1 MDGFRGRGMYTD
13 NKKYTE
19 KRPEKLKDYPGY
31 LFRLMKGFFYRLFYV
46 FKLIWDTKPIILVF
60 MSLFSVA
67 TGIIPVLTAYVTRN
81 IVNSLVDSYG
91 NSSFDFRQV
100 AFLIGC
106 LFLYKFLTRTI
117 NLLKHMTTRI
127 AGELITKHIKLMIAE
142 KTKDLDIASF
152 DNPEFYERLENAQ
165 REAGTRPI
173 SVINSTFD
181 AISEIISMVSFI
193 AVLAVLSPIAPVI
206 IVVLAFPSALINFL
220 FRKKTFLYLRWRSKD
235 RREMNYYSSV
245 LVNKDSAK
253 EIKLL
258 GLTDT
263 FIQKF
268 KSVFNRYYG
277 GIKRLI
283 VREGIWQTSLA
294 ILTLT
299 GNCLLYLYIGYGVW
313 KGELLVGD
321 WTLYTGALAS
331 VATAVQALIN
341 ASSSVYEGTLF
352 IDNLI
357 LFMKEKKTVVAL
369 PEKKV
374 SPTKGIPHE
383 IRFEHVGFR
392 YPGCENYVLKDVNF
406 TIKGGETV
414 VLVGLNGAGKTTL
427 IKLLTRLYDPTEGTI
442 YLDGVDIRSFD
453 PDEYYSLFGILF
465 QDFGHYAVTVS
476 ENISF
481 GDVRVPVN
489 EERIRNAAVEG
500 DANDFIE
507 KLPSGFNTPL
517 TRMFEEEGLELSGG
531 QWQKLSIARAY
542 YKDSDILILDEPTAS
557 LDAIAEQDIFNKF
570 DELRKDK
577 TTLFVSHRLSSAVNA
592 DSVVVLSG
600 GEITEQGCHDELLD
614 KGGQYAKMF
623 MAQAKRYNEG
633 SHLEQPPQRHHRP
646 RPPREFFD
654 A

>member
-1 MDGFRGRGMYTD
+1 MNGYGGRGPFTD
-13 NKKYTE
+13 NKKFLE
-19 KRPEKLKDYPGY
+19 KRPERLKDYPGY
-31 LFRLMKGFFYRLFYV
+31 LFRMIKGFFSRLFYV
-46 FKLIWDTKPIILVF
+46 FKLIWDTKPVILVF
-60 MSLFSVA
+60 MSVFSVA
-67 TGIIPVLTAYVTRN
+67 TGVIPVLTAYVTRN

-91 NSSFDFRQV
+91 NASFDYKQV
-100 AFLIGC
+100 ALLIGC
-106 LFLYKFLTRTI
+106 LFLYKFLTKSI

-127 AGELITKHIKLMIAE
+127 AGELITKHIKLMISE
-142 KTKDLDIASF
+142 KTKELDIASY

-173 SVINSTFD
+173 AVINSTFD

-193 AVLAVLSPIAPVI
+193 AVLGTLSPVAPI
-206 IVVLAFPSALINFL
+206 IIITLAFPSALINFI
-220 FRKKTFLYLRWRSKD
+220 FRKKTFLYLRYRSKD
-235 RREMNYYSSV
+235 RREMNYYSSI

-263 FIQKF
+263 FIKKF
-268 KSVFNRYYG
+268 KDVFARYYK
-277 GIKRLI
+277 GIQRLI
-283 VREGIWQTSLA
+283 VREGVWQTGLS

-313 KGELLVGD
+313 KGDLLVGD
-321 WTLYTGALAS
+321 WTLYTGALTS
-331 VATAVQALIN
+331 VASAVQALIS

-357 LFMKEKKTVVAL
+357 LFINEKRNVVKKTEEDIK
-369 PEKKV
+369 PQ
-374 SPTKGIPHE
+374 KGIPHE
-383 IRFEHVGFR
+383 IRFSHVGFK

-442 YLDGVDIRSFD
+442 YLDGVDIKSFE
-453 PDEYYSLFGILF
+453 PEEYYSLFGILF
-465 QDFGHYAVTVS
+465 QDFGHYAVTVA

-481 GDVRVPVN
+481 GDVRVPQDM
-489 EERIRNAAVEG
+489 ERVRSAAAEG
-500 DANDFIE
+500 DAHSFIE
-507 KLPSGFNTPL
+507 KLRDGYKTPL

-531 QWQKLSIARAY
+531 QWQKLCIARAY

-570 DELRKDK
+570 DELRKEK

-600 GEITEQGCHDELLD
+600 GEITEQGPHSKLMEN
-614 KGGQYAKMF
+614 KGQYAKMF

-633 SHLEQPPQRHHRP
+633 SNFEERPPMHHRP
-646 RPPREFFD
+646 RPRNEFFNN
-654 A
+654 

>member
-1 MDGFRGRGMYTD
+1 MDGFGRRGMFSD
-13 NKKYTE
+13 NKKFTE
-19 KRPEKLKDYPGY
+19 KRPERIKDYPGY
-31 LFRLMKGFFYRLFYV
+31 LYRLLKGFFSRLFYV

-60 MSLFSVA
+60 MSFFSVA

-81 IVNSLVDSYG
+81 IVNSLVESYG
-91 NSSFDFRQV
+91 NASFDFTQI
-100 AFLIGC
+100 AILIIC

-117 NLLKHMTTRI
+117 TLLKHMTTRI

-142 KTKDLDIASF
+142 KTKDLDVASF

-193 AVLAVLSPIAPVI
+193 AVLAVLSPLAPIVI
-206 IVVLAFPSALINFL
+206 IVLAFPSALINFL
-220 FRKKTFLYLRWRSKD
+220 FRKKTFLYLRRRSKD
-235 RREMNYYSSV
+235 RREMNYYSNV
-245 LVNKDSAK
+245 LVNKDRAK

-263 FIQKF
+263 FIVKF
-268 KSVFNRYYG
+268 KDVFVKYYG
-277 GIKRLI
+277 GIKSLI
-283 VREGIWQTSLA
+283 VREGIWQTTLSV
-294 ILTLT
+294 LTLT
-299 GNCLLYLYIGYGVW
+299 GNALLYLYIGYKVW
-313 KGELLVGD
+313 KGELMVGD

-331 VATAVQALIN
+331 VASAVQALIS

-357 LFMKEKKTVVAL
+357 LFMNEKSNVVCISEQEL
-369 PEKKV
+369 SPE
-374 SPTKGIPHE
+374 KGIPHE
-383 IRFEHVGFR
+383 IRFSHVGFK
-392 YPGCENYVLKDVNF
+392 YPGCDNYVLKDVNF
-406 TIKGGETV
+406 TIKGGQTV

-427 IKLLTRLYDPTEGTI
+427 IKLLTRLYDPTEGAI
-442 YLDGVDIRSFD
+442 YLDGVDIRNFD

-465 QDFGHYAVTVS
+465 QDFGHYAVSVS

-481 GDVRVPVN
+481 GDVRSPVDID
-489 EERIRNAAVEG
+489 RVKNAAVEG
-500 DANDFIE
+500 DAHSFIE
-507 KLPSGFNTPL
+507 KLPAGYSTPL
-517 TRMFEEEGLELSGG
+517 TRMFEDDGLELSGG
-531 QWQKLSIARAY
+531 QWQKLCIARAY

-570 DELRKDK
+570 DELRKEK

-600 GEITEQGCHDELLD
+600 GVITEQGSHDELME
-614 KGGQYAKMF
+614 KNGQYAQMF
-623 MAQAKRYNEG
+623 MAQARRYNEG
-633 SHLEQPPQRHHRP
+633 SHLDRGSQSGC
-646 RPPREFFD
+646 FD
-654 A
+654 GEK

>member
-1 MDGFRGRGMYTD
+1 MNGYGRSGMFGD

-19 KRPEKLKDYPGY
+19 KRPDKLKDYPGY
-31 LFRLMKGFFYRLFYV
+31 ICRLLKGFFSRLFYV

-67 TGIIPVLTAYVTRN
+67 SGVIPVLTAYVTRN
-81 IVNSLVDSYG
+81 IVNSLVESYG
-91 NSSFDFRQV
+91 NASFDFKQV
-100 AFLIGC
+100 ALLIFS
-106 LFLYKFLTRTI
+106 LFAYKFATRTI
-117 NLLKHMTTRI
+117 TLLKHTTTRI

-142 KTKDLDIASF
+142 KTKQLDISSF
-152 DNPEFYERLENAQ
+152 DDPEFYERLENAQ

-181 AISEIISMVSFI
+181 AISEIISMVSFV
-193 AVLAVLSPIAPVI
+193 AVLAVLSPIAPI
-206 IVVLAFPSALINFL
+206 IILVLAFPSALINFL
-220 FRKKTFLYLRWRSKD
+220 FKKKTFLYLRWRSKD

-258 GLTDT
+258 GLADT
-263 FIQKF
+263 FITKF
-268 KSVFNRYYG
+268 KNVFARYYK

-283 VREGIWQTSLA
+283 IREGIWQTSLS
-294 ILTLT
+294 ILTLC
-299 GNCLLYLYIGYGVW
+299 GNALLYLYIGYNVW
-313 KGELLVGD
+313 LGKLLVGD
-321 WTLYTGALAS
+321 WTLYTGALTS
-331 VATAVQALIN
+331 VASAVQALIN

-357 LFMKEKKTVVAL
+357 LFMQEKRNVVARSD
-369 PEKKV
+369 EKI
-374 SPTKGIPHE
+374 SPKRGIPHE
-383 IRFEHVGFR
+383 ICFSHVGFK
-392 YPGCENYVLKDVNF
+392 YPGSDVYVLKDVNF
-406 TIKGGETV
+406 TIKAGQTV

-427 IKLLTRLYDPTEGTI
+427 IKLLTRLYDPTEGSI
-442 YLDGVDIRSFD
+442 YLDGVDIRNFD

-465 QDFGHYAVTVS
+465 QDFGHYAVSVS

-481 GDVRVPVN
+481 GDVRAPLDTQRVKS
-489 EERIRNAAVEG
+489 AAIEG
-500 DANDFIE
+500 DAHSFIE
-507 KLPSGFNTPL
+507 ALPAGYDTPL
-517 TRMFEEEGLELSGG
+517 TRMFEENGLELSGG

-570 DELRKDK
+570 DELRKEK

-600 GEITEQGCHDELLD
+600 GIITEQGSHDELLA
-614 KGGQYAKMF
+614 KNGQYAKMF

-633 SHLEQPPQRHHRP
+633 SHLEKSDAFSPRRP
-646 RPPREFFD
+646 RKNEFSD
-654 A
+654 L